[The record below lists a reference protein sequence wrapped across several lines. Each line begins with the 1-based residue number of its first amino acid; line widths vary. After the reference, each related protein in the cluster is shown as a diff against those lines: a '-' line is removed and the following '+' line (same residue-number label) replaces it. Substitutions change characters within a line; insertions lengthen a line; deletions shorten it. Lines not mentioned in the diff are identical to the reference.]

1 MSLIVKEQLASAR
14 HKLGFLD
21 EASRENAE
29 PHGLRFEKGSQFK
42 EIALIPSSISSS
54 PFLLLMDETRQKPG
68 PVDIGNIEFII
79 QWLNHPNCPTGA
91 EFCPNLNI

>member
-1 MSLIVKEQLASAR
+1 MQDTNRVLK
-14 HKLGFLD
+14 D

-29 PHGLRFEKGSQFK
+29 PHGSHGLRFEKGSQFK

-54 PFLLLMDETRQKPG
+54 PFLLLMDETRQKPA

-91 EFCPNLNI
+91 GFCPNLNI